1 MPRDIR
7 LRIQAISKVAN
18 VINMY
23 SEEGFKRRLI
33 FSLLDRRV
41 EAEILLVQ
49 RIRPQN
55 ALVPSSTLA

>member
-1 MPRDIR
+1 
-7 LRIQAISKVAN
+7 
-18 VINMY
+18 MY

-55 ALVPSSTLA
+55 APVPSSTLA